1 MKTFEFPDGRT
12 FETRNNNAFAYSPD
26 TCQCKLII
34 DVSDMTLILPIL
46 VCQIHKAISDTD
58 LLTTVLTHNKSFN
71 LKLGSI
77 PLTEDQRKTIS
88 IDKSNEFIRIKT
100 IGDPEIR

>member
-34 DVSDMTLILPIL
+34 DVSNVTLILPIL
-46 VCQIHKAISDTD
+46 VCQIHKLVSDAD
-58 LLTTVLTHNKSFN
+58 LLTTVLTHNTSFN

-77 PLTEDQRKTIS
+77 ALTEDQKIIIS

-100 IGDPEIR
+100 LGDPEIR